1 MSDEGGD
8 VDAKDLEPV
17 PLFADL
23 SRRERE
29 RVARWADDITL
40 PAGEQLLRRGD
51 LPHEFFVLLEG
62 TVEVRRG
69 DDVLAT
75 LAPGDFFG
83 EIAIVQDDRRTAT
96 VVSMTPVRVAVMN
109 PRDFDEMRHE
119 IPVIA
124 SKIQQ
129 AAIERMQN

>member
-1 MSDEGGD
+1 LDP
-8 VDAKDLEPV
+8 KDLQAV

-23 SRRERE
+23 PHRDRE
-29 RVARWADDITL
+29 RVARWADDIDL

-69 DDVLAT
+69 EEVLAT

-83 EIAIVQDDRRTAT
+83 EIAIIEDDRRTAT
-96 VVSMTPVRVAVMN
+96 VVAATPVRVAVMT

-119 IPVIA
+119 MPSIA
-124 SKIQQ
+124 AKIQQ
-129 AAIERMQN
+129 AAVERMQN